1 MKNKVAFVY
10 LLILILLI
18 FMFSFSYYIEIRQDT
33 IHATQTQQ
41 AEETAIAGAEILHA
55 QLTAI
60 AQGTPIP

>member
-1 MKNKVAFVY
+1 MKNKAIFVY
-10 LLILILLI
+10 LMILILLV

-41 AEETAIAGAEILHA
+41 AEETEIAGAKILHA

-60 AQGTPIP
+60 ALGTPVP